1 MKTHQTSS
9 TSLAVALCTLGL
21 GVSACFAG
29 DTAKTSHESGT
40 ITSVNAAKHELVV
53 NDSRSNKP
61 QTFTWNNSTKFRENE
76 KTVAASELKAGQ
88 QLHLSYKPGTGASLL
103 EDVMILPAKATGYQ
117 PKTK

>member
-1 MKTHQTSS
+1 MTDKP
-9 TSLAVALCTLGL
+9 
-21 GVSACFAG
+21 
-29 DTAKTSHESGT
+29 KMSHETGT

-61 QTFTWNNSTKFRENE
+61 QTFTWNDSTKFRENE
-76 KTVAASELKAGQ
+76 KPVAAAGLKAGQ
-88 QLHLSYKPGTGASLL
+88 QLHLTYKPGTGASLL